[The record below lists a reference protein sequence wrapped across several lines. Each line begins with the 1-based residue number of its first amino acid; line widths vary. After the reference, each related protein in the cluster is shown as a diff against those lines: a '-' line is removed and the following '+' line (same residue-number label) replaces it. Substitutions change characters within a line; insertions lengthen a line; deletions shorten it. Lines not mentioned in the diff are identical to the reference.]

1 MDDTTEARIVD
12 NNLTFRRANE
22 RIRAKAEEY
31 EAPLELIPFLCECP
45 RPECVQVVRM
55 TIPEYSAVR
64 ENPTHFFTAPGHE
77 TAEAP
82 VGRVVGSEDGY
93 VVVEKDPRAA
103 EG

>member
-45 RPECVQVVRM
+45 RPDCVQVVRM
-55 TIPEYSAVR
+55 TIPQYSAVR
-64 ENPTHFFTAPGHE
+64 ANPMCFFTAPGHE

-82 VGRVVGSEDGY
+82 FGRVVGSEDGY
-93 VVVEKDPRAA
+93 VVVEKDTTAA